1 MIKNTCPSKK
11 PVRNWH
17 GNKLIALLS
26 ISLVSASLTGCG
38 KEKIESVSPAL
49 IQQSPSVAAPNKPN
63 MTGTTPSFDKGESYT
78 SIRSKMLNA
87 GWTPFHSPDADSC
100 SDGDVRCKDRPEMEA
115 CAGTGMANCRFL
127 WKKDDR
133 TLAIAT
139 VGEDAVFDNVEAIAA
154 VPEQKQWVFRV
165 IGADPKGNV
174 HYLAPGTVSSNG
186 QQATGFIITNFGS
199 PYLLQSGK
207 GTAGSTLMSV
217 EVMCDKPMLKTVQQ
231 LFRQGQNLAG
241 VTVELG
247 VTPTDFVAV
256 PDGAIG
262 QVYQMVLCMDEGK
275 RNQGLERNQAKFPQ
289 YQPLSFS
296 PKDIER

>member
-11 PVRNWH
+11 SVRKWH
-17 GNKLIALLS
+17 GSNLVALLT
-26 ISLVSASLTGCG
+26 ISLVSAVLSGCA
-38 KEKIESVSPAL
+38 KEKTEHVAPAQV
-49 IQQSPSVAAPNKPN
+49 QQSPSVVAPSKQD
-63 MTGTTPSFDKGESYT
+63 MTGNTPSFDKGESYT
-78 SIRSKMLNA
+78 SIRTKMLSA
-87 GWTPFHSPDADSC
+87 GWTPFRSPDADSC

-127 WKKDDR
+127 WKKDGR

-139 VGEDAVFDNVEAIAA
+139 VGEDTAFDNSEAIGAA
-154 VPEQKQWVFRV
+154 PEQKQWVFRV

-199 PYLLQSGK
+199 PYPLQSGK

-217 EVMCDKPMLKTVQQ
+217 EVKCDQPMLRTVQQ

-241 VTVELG
+241 VTVESG

-256 PDGAIG
+256 PEGAIG
-262 QVYQMVLCMDEGK
+262 KVYQMVLCMEEGK

>member
-1 MIKNTCPSKK
+1 MSKNTCSSKK

-17 GNKLIALLS
+17 GNNLVALLT
-26 ISLVSASLTGCG
+26 ISLVSAALSGCG
-38 KEKIESVSPAL
+38 KEKTEPVAPAQV
-49 IQQSPSVAAPNKPN
+49 QQSPSVVAPTKPN
-63 MTGTTPSFDKGESYT
+63 ITGTTPSFDKGESYT
-78 SIRSKMLNA
+78 SIRTKMLSA

-127 WKKDDR
+127 WKKDGR
-133 TLAIAT
+133 TLAIGT
-139 VGEDAVFDNVEAIAA
+139 VGEDTAFDNSEAISAA
-154 VPEQKQWVFRV
+154 PEQKQWVFRV

-174 HYLAPGTVSSNG
+174 DYLAPATVSSNG

-199 PYLLQSGK
+199 PYPLQGGK

-217 EVMCDKPMLKTVQQ
+217 EVMCDKPMIRTVQQ
-231 LFRQGQNLAG
+231 MFRQGQNLAG
-241 VTVELG
+241 NTLEVG
-247 VTPTDFVAV
+247 VKPTDFVTF
-256 PDGAIG
+256 PEGTNG
-262 QVYQMVLCMDEGK
+262 QFYQMILCMDEGK
-275 RNQGLERNQAKFPQ
+275 RNQGLEKIQAKFLQ